1 MLFENGEDPIAV
13 GRFEKVGHFVN
24 DDVFEEVLGLLDQL
38 SVEAF
43 LAGAVIAAGSF
54 MWKHCKPPRVRR
66 LNGLD
71 LLGRGGEDGRFQ
83 AACGRSDLIAGWAA
97 RFAAAQVAGRRVSSL
112 LGRVTGRCSMRCL
125 R

>member
-1 MLFENGEDPIAV
+1 MSSITESTPTNIVKSDRT
-13 GRFEKVGHFVN
+13 GRTRYTKQYKQ
-24 DDVFEEVLGLLDQL
+24 EVLA
-38 SVEAF
+38 AF
-43 LAGAVIAAGSF
+43 E
-54 MWKHCKPPRVRR
+54 CKPPRVRR
-66 LNGLD
+66 LKGLD